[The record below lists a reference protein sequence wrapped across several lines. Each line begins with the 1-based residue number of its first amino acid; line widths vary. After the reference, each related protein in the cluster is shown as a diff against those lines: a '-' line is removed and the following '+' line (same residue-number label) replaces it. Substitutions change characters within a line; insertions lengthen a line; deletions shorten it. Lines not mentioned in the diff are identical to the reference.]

1 MRIQLIK
8 GDITTFAC
16 DAIVNAAN
24 SSLMG
29 GGGVDGAIHRA
40 AGPQLVEECKVIT
53 QRQGPCHP
61 GQAVL
66 TKGYNLVAA
75 HVIHTVG
82 PIWRGGT
89 ANEEA
94 TLRSCYENI
103 VRLAHQ
109 HRLKTLAIPN
119 ISTGVYGFP
128 KELAAQ
134 TVAAYFRGVRE
145 HERIIE
151 IVTFVCFDD
160 ENLRLYRRSFSDL
173 LEHNNHQ
180 EQLQKTLDRLQTELA
195 DREAALPAHSVR
207 PHQIMV
213 IEALEEE
220 IAQVKQALDRLEA
233 GDEPGPDKRE

>member
-1 MRIQLIK
+1 MKIQLIK
-8 GDITTFAC
+8 GDITTLAC

-24 SSLMG
+24 PSLMG

-40 AGPQLVEECKVIT
+40 AGPELVEECKVIT
-53 QRQGPCHP
+53 QSQGPCHP

-66 TKGYNLVAA
+66 TKGYNLAAA

-94 TLRSCYENI
+94 TLRNCYESI

-109 HRLKTLAIPN
+109 HHLKTLAIPN

-134 TVAAYFRGVRE
+134 TVAAYFRGVKE
-145 HERIIE
+145 NERIIE
-151 IVTFVCFDD
+151 TVTFVCFDD
-160 ENLRLYRRSFSDL
+160 DNLRLYRRYFSEL
-173 LEHNNHQ
+173 LEQNNHR
-180 EQLQKTLDRLQTELA
+180 EQLRKTLDRLQAELA

-220 IAQVKQALDRLEA
+220 IAQVKQALERLEA
-233 GDEPGPDKRE
+233 GGEPSADKRE